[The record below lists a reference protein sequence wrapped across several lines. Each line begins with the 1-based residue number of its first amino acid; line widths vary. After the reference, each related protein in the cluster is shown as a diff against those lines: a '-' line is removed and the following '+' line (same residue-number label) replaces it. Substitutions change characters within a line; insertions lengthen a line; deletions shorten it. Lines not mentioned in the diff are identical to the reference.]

1 MEPVREKTA
10 SYFLEQLIIRI
21 IISKVTVDSFF
32 HKTVI
37 NQKALT
43 VNVAHRLEKLAQTQ
57 PDVIAVA
64 EPTRKYVKQKGAEFQ
79 SPRSDFACKILPSG
93 RIYKTITFRELNEY
107 ADKIAAGLIRMG
119 VKPGHKIAALVTPG
133 IDFVASVFGLLKS
146 GAVMILIDPG
156 MGGKNLLKCLTDAD
170 PDGFFAISKVHAIRC
185 FMRGRFPHAKFN
197 VTVGRRWFWGGKTLA
212 QFRKLDAQTV
222 ADTPFPEPEP
232 NDPAAII
239 FTTGSTGPS
248 KGVLYLHK
256 TFEKQ
261 VDEIARQY
269 GIKPGQ
275 IDLPGFPMFGLFNCA
290 MGSTAVLPDLD
301 ASRPASVDPRNIIEA
316 VRDWGVTQSFGSP
329 AIWKKV
335 GQYCAE
341 HGERLESIK
350 MILSAGAPVLEPV
363 MRTMVNC
370 IQEGGVVHTPYG
382 ATEALPTATNDS
394 NTILSETAPKTRV
407 GAGVCVGN
415 HFPSIQWKVIKIV
428 DGPIPSLDQIE
439 ELPQGE
445 IGELIVTGPQISPQ
459 YVTRLDANATGKIV
473 EIKENSELS
482 QATNGSG
489 FGQTR
494 GSAEW
499 QRRHAASQL
508 IWHRM
513 GDVGYLDDHDR
524 FWFCGRLAHR
534 VVGKDKTWFSIPT
547 EAIFLQSELV
557 NRAALVGV
565 PEENAPAD
573 SPVRVPVMI
582 IEPKDPS
589 ICSSASR
596 TAELIGKMRELAK
609 TSPLSQDVELFLVHP
624 SFPVDIRHNAKIFR
638 EKLAI
643 WAQKALNR

>member
-1 MEPVREKTA
+1 M
-10 SYFLEQLIIRI
+10 
-21 IISKVTVDSFF
+21 
-32 HKTVI
+32 
-37 NQKALT
+37 
-43 VNVAHRLEKLAQTQ
+43 NVAHRLEKLAQTQ

-64 EPTRKYVKQKGAEFQ
+64 EPTRKYVNNKSVGNPKLDSCELRVASCENL
-79 SPRSDFACKILPSG
+79 SLKIMPSG
-93 RIYKTITFRELNEY
+93 RVYKTITFRELNEY

-185 FMRGRFPHAKFN
+185 FMRRRFPHAKFN

-212 QFRKLDAQTV
+212 KFRKLDAQTV
-222 ADTPFPEPEP
+222 ADTSFPEPEP

-269 GIKPGQ
+269 GIQPGQ

-335 GQYCAE
+335 GQYCAD
-341 HGERLESIK
+341 HGERLESVK

-394 NTILSETAPKTRV
+394 NTILLETAPKTRI

-428 DGPIPSLDQIE
+428 DGPIPTLDQIE
-439 ELPQGE
+439 ELPPGE

-459 YVTRLDANATGKIV
+459 YVTRLDANATGKII
-473 EIKENSELS
+473 EGKRQE
-482 QATNGSG
+482 
-489 FGQTR
+489 
-494 GSAEW
+494 
-499 QRRHAASQL
+499 ASDSSKDSSTAYCLLPTASNL

-513 GDVGYLDDHDR
+513 GDVGYLDDQDR
-524 FWFCGRLAHR
+524 FWFCGRMAHR

-565 PEENAPAD
+565 PDENASAT

-589 ICSSASR
+589 ICNDSSR
-596 TAELIGKMRELAK
+596 TEELIGKMRNLAK
-609 TSPLSQDVELFLVHP
+609 TSPLTQDVELFLVHP

-638 EKLAI
+638 EKLAL
-643 WAQKALNR
+643 WAQKVLNR

>member
-1 MEPVREKTA
+1 M
-10 SYFLEQLIIRI
+10 
-21 IISKVTVDSFF
+21 
-32 HKTVI
+32 
-37 NQKALT
+37 
-43 VNVAHRLEKLAQTQ
+43 NVAHRLERLAQSQ
-57 PDVIAVA
+57 SDVIAVA
-64 EPTRKYVKQKGAEFQ
+64 QPTKKYVNPRKFDNSANKGCELRAASCENF
-79 SPRSDFACKILPSG
+79 SLKAMPSG
-93 RIYKTITFRELNEY
+93 RVYQTITFRELNDY
-107 ADKIAAGLIRMG
+107 SDKIAAGLIRMG

-146 GAVMILIDPG
+146 GAIMILIDPG

-185 FMRGRFPHAKFN
+185 FMRRRFPHAKYN

-256 TFEKQ
+256 TFEMQ

-341 HGERLESIK
+341 HGERLESVK

-394 NTILSETAPKTRV
+394 NSILSETAPKTRV

-428 DGPIPSLDQIE
+428 DGPIPTLDQIE

-459 YVTRLDANATGKIV
+459 YVTRLDANATGKII
-473 EIKENSELS
+473 EGKKQETISNSKDFSTAYSL
-482 QATNGSG
+482 QPT
-489 FGQTR
+489 
-494 GSAEW
+494 
-499 QRRHAASQL
+499 ASNI

-513 GDVGYLDDHDR
+513 GDVGYLDDKDR
-524 FWFCGRLAHR
+524 FWFCGRMAHR
-534 VVGKDKTWFSIPT
+534 VVGKDKTWFTIPT

-565 PEENAPAD
+565 PEENAPSD
-573 SPVRVPVMI
+573 STIRVPVMI
-582 IEPKDPS
+582 IEPKDAS
-589 ICSSASR
+589 ICHSASR
-596 TAELIGKMRELAK
+596 TKELLEKMRELAK
-609 TSPLSQDVELFLVHP
+609 TSPLTQDIDLFLVHP

-643 WAQKALNR
+643 WAKKELNR

>member
-1 MEPVREKTA
+1 M
-10 SYFLEQLIIRI
+10 
-21 IISKVTVDSFF
+21 
-32 HKTVI
+32 
-37 NQKALT
+37 
-43 VNVAHRLEKLAQTQ
+43 NVAHRLEKLAQSQ

-64 EPTRKYVKQKGAEFQ
+64 EPTRKYAKQKGAEFQ
-79 SPRSDFACKILPSG
+79 SSRSDFARKVMPSG
-93 RIYKTITFRELNEY
+93 RVYKIITFRELNEY

-185 FMRGRFPHAKFN
+185 FMRRRFPHAKYN

-212 QFRKLDAQTV
+212 QFRKLDAQAV
-222 ADTPFPEPEP
+222 ADASFPEPEP

-341 HGERLESIK
+341 HGQRLESVK

-370 IQEGGVVHTPYG
+370 IQDGGVVHTPYG

-407 GAGVCVGN
+407 
-415 HFPSIQWKVIKIV
+415 
-428 DGPIPSLDQIE
+428 
-439 ELPQGE
+439 
-445 IGELIVTGPQISPQ
+445 
-459 YVTRLDANATGKIV
+459 
-473 EIKENSELS
+473 
-482 QATNGSG
+482 
-489 FGQTR
+489 
-494 GSAEW
+494 
-499 QRRHAASQL
+499 
-508 IWHRM
+508 
-513 GDVGYLDDHDR
+513 DR
-524 FWFCGRLAHR
+524 KS
-534 VVGKDKTWFSIPT
+534 VV
-547 EAIFLQSELV
+547 
-557 NRAALVGV
+557 
-565 PEENAPAD
+565 
-573 SPVRVPVMI
+573 
-582 IEPKDPS
+582 
-589 ICSSASR
+589 
-596 TAELIGKMRELAK
+596 
-609 TSPLSQDVELFLVHP
+609 
-624 SFPVDIRHNAKIFR
+624 
-638 EKLAI
+638 
-643 WAQKALNR
+643 

>member
-1 MEPVREKTA
+1 M
-10 SYFLEQLIIRI
+10 
-21 IISKVTVDSFF
+21 
-32 HKTVI
+32 
-37 NQKALT
+37 
-43 VNVAHRLEKLAQTQ
+43 NVAHRLEKLAQSQ

-64 EPTRKYVKQKGAEFQ
+64 EPTRKYVKQNDAEFQ
-79 SPRSDFACKILPSG
+79 SPRSDFTCKVMPSG
-93 RIYKTITFRELNEY
+93 RVYKTITFRELNEY

-185 FMRGRFPHAKFN
+185 FLRGRFPHAKYN
-197 VTVGRRWFWGGKTLA
+197 VTVGRRWFWGGKTLT
-212 QFRKLDAQTV
+212 QFRNLDAQTV
-222 ADTPFPEPEP
+222 ANTPFPEPEP

-341 HGERLESIK
+341 HGQRLESVK

-363 MRTMVNC
+363 MRTMVSC

-428 DGPIPSLDQIE
+428 DGPIPTLDQIE
-439 ELPQGE
+439 ELPSGE

-459 YVTRLDANATGKIV
+459 YVTRLDANATGKIAD
-473 EIKENSELS
+473 S
-482 QATNGSG
+482 Q
-489 FGQTR
+489 
-494 GSAEW
+494 
-499 QRRHAASQL
+499 

-513 GDVGYLDDHDR
+513 GDVGYLDDKDR
-524 FWFCGRLAHR
+524 FWFCGRMAHR

-557 NRAALVGV
+557 NRAALVSV
-565 PEENAPAD
+565 PEENAPEN

-596 TAELIGKMRELAK
+596 TEELIGKMRKLAK
-609 TSPLSQDVELFLVHP
+609 TSSLTQDVELFLVHP

-643 WAQKALNR
+643 WAQKELNR

>member
-1 MEPVREKTA
+1 M
-10 SYFLEQLIIRI
+10 
-21 IISKVTVDSFF
+21 
-32 HKTVI
+32 
-37 NQKALT
+37 
-43 VNVAHRLEKLAQTQ
+43 NVAHRLEKLAQTQ

-64 EPTRKYVKQKGAEFQ
+64 EPTRKYVKQNDAEFQ
-79 SPRSDFACKILPSG
+79 SSRSDFACKVMPSG
-93 RIYKTITFRELNEY
+93 RVYKTITFRELNEY

-185 FMRGRFPHAKFN
+185 FLRGRFPHAKFN

-341 HGERLESIK
+341 HGQRLESVK

-428 DGPIPSLDQIE
+428 DGPIPTLDQIE

-459 YVTRLDANATGKIV
+459 YVTRLDANATGKII
-473 EIKENSELS
+473 EGKRQEAIGNSNDFSTAYCLRGLKPT
-482 QATNGSG
+482 ATDIEPLCGSK
-489 FGQTR
+489 
-494 GSAEW
+494 GSASRYSL
-499 QRRHAASQL
+499 QSTASNF

-513 GDVGYLDDHDR
+513 GDVGYLDDQDR
-524 FWFCGRLAHR
+524 FWFCGRMAHR

-582 IEPKDPS
+582 IEPKDAS
-589 ICSSASR
+589 ICHSASR
-596 TAELIGKMRELAK
+596 TEDLIGKMRQLAK
-609 TSPLSQDVELFLVHP
+609 TSPLTQDVELFLVHP

-643 WAQKALNR
+643 WAQKVLNR

>member
-1 MEPVREKTA
+1 MFTTPPRLTIDNLG
-10 SYFLEQLIIRI
+10 YFSILILDFDNNRRFIHLFA
-21 IISKVTVDSFF
+21 DY
-32 HKTVI
+32 
-37 NQKALT
+37 QKALA

-64 EPTRKYVKQKGAEFQ
+64 QPTRKYVKQNDSEFQ
-79 SPRSDFACKILPSG
+79 SSRSDFACKVMPSG
-93 RIYKTITFRELNEY
+93 RVYKTITFRELNEY

-119 VKPGHKIAALVTPG
+119 VKPGHKIAVLVTPG

-185 FMRGRFPHAKFN
+185 FMRRRFPHAKFN

-222 ADTPFPEPEP
+222 ADAPFPEPEP

-394 NTILSETAPKTRV
+394 NTILSETAPKTRI

-428 DGPIPSLDQIE
+428 DGPIPTLDQIE
-439 ELPQGE
+439 ELPPGE

-459 YVTRLDANATGKIV
+459 YVTRLDANATGKIAD
-473 EIKENSELS
+473 S
-482 QATNGSG
+482 Q
-489 FGQTR
+489 
-494 GSAEW
+494 
-499 QRRHAASQL
+499 

-513 GDVGYLDDHDR
+513 GDVGYLDDQDR
-524 FWFCGRLAHR
+524 FWFCGRMAHR

-573 SPVRVPVMI
+573 APVRVPVMI

-589 ICSSASR
+589 VCSSASQ
-596 TAELIGKMRELAK
+596 TEELIDKMRELAK
-609 TSPLSQDVELFLVHP
+609 TSPLTQDITLFLVHP

-643 WAQKALNR
+643 WAQKVLNR

>member
-1 MEPVREKTA
+1 M
-10 SYFLEQLIIRI
+10 
-21 IISKVTVDSFF
+21 
-32 HKTVI
+32 
-37 NQKALT
+37 
-43 VNVAHRLEKLAQTQ
+43 NVAHRLEKLAQSQ

-64 EPTRKYVKQKGAEFQ
+64 EPTRKYVKQNDAEFQ
-79 SPRSDFACKILPSG
+79 SSRSDFACKVMPSG
-93 RIYKTITFRELNEY
+93 RVYKTITFRELNEY

-185 FMRGRFPHAKFN
+185 FMRGRFPHAKYN
-197 VTVGRRWFWGGKTLA
+197 VTVGRRWFWGGNTLA

-341 HGERLESIK
+341 HGQRLESVK

-363 MRTMVNC
+363 MRTMVSC
-370 IQEGGVVHTPYG
+370 IQEGGIVHTPYG

-428 DGPIPSLDQIE
+428 DGPIPTLDQIE
-439 ELPQGE
+439 ELPPGE

-459 YVTRLDANATGKIV
+459 YVTRLDANATGKIADT
-473 EIKENSELS
+473 
-482 QATNGSG
+482 Q
-489 FGQTR
+489 
-494 GSAEW
+494 
-499 QRRHAASQL
+499 

-513 GDVGYLDDHDR
+513 GDVGYLDDKDR
-524 FWFCGRLAHR
+524 FWFCGRMAHR

-565 PEENAPAD
+565 PEENAPEN

-589 ICSSASR
+589 ICNSATR
-596 TAELIGKMRELAK
+596 TEDLIGKMRDLAK
-609 TSPLSQDVELFLVHP
+609 TNPLTQDVELFLVHP

-643 WAQKALNR
+643 WAQKVLNR

>member
-1 MEPVREKTA
+1 M
-10 SYFLEQLIIRI
+10 
-21 IISKVTVDSFF
+21 
-32 HKTVI
+32 
-37 NQKALT
+37 
-43 VNVAHRLEKLAQTQ
+43 NVAHRLEKLAQTQ

-64 EPTRKYVKQKGAEFQ
+64 QPMRKYVKQKDAEFQ
-79 SPRSDFACKILPSG
+79 SSHSGFACKVMPSG
-93 RIYKTITFRELNEY
+93 RVYKTITFRELNEY

-185 FMRGRFPHAKFN
+185 FMRRRFPHAKLN
-197 VTVGRRWFWGGKTLA
+197 VTVGRRWFWGGETLA
-212 QFRKLDAQTV
+212 RFRKLDAQTV

-269 GIKPGQ
+269 GIQPGQ

-341 HGERLESIK
+341 HGERLESVK

-394 NTILSETAPKTRV
+394 KTILSETAPKTRV

-428 DGPIPSLDQIE
+428 DGPIPTLDQIE
-439 ELPQGE
+439 ELPHGE

-473 EIKENSELS
+473 EGNKQEAKERSKDFSTAYCLLPTASS
-482 QATNGSG
+482 Q
-489 FGQTR
+489 
-494 GSAEW
+494 
-499 QRRHAASQL
+499 

-524 FWFCGRLAHR
+524 FWFCGRMAHL

-565 PEENAPAD
+565 PEENASAN
-573 SPVRVPVMI
+573 SSVRVPVMI

-589 ICSSASR
+589 ICHSASR
-596 TAELIGKMRELAK
+596 TEELIGKMRNLAK
-609 TSPLSQDVELFLVHP
+609 TSPLTQDVELFLVHP

-638 EKLAI
+638 EKLAV
-643 WAQKALNR
+643 WAQKELNR

>member
-1 MEPVREKTA
+1 M
-10 SYFLEQLIIRI
+10 
-21 IISKVTVDSFF
+21 
-32 HKTVI
+32 
-37 NQKALT
+37 
-43 VNVAHRLEKLAQTQ
+43 NVAHRLEKLAQSQ

-64 EPTRKYVKQKGAEFQ
+64 EPTRKYAKQKGAEFQ
-79 SPRSDFACKILPSG
+79 SSRSDFARKVMPSG
-93 RIYKTITFRELNEY
+93 RVYKIITFRELNEY

-185 FMRGRFPHAKFN
+185 FMRRRFPHAKYN

-212 QFRKLDAQTV
+212 QFRKLDAQAV
-222 ADTPFPEPEP
+222 ADASFPEPEP

-341 HGERLESIK
+341 HGQRLESVK

-370 IQEGGVVHTPYG
+370 IQDGGVVHTPYG

-428 DGPIPSLDQIE
+428 DGPIPTLDQIE

-473 EIKENSELS
+473 ESIENREQRGCGSEELGVRSEELS
-482 QATNGSG
+482 TKLFSQLATRN
-489 FGQTR
+489 
-494 GSAEW
+494 
-499 QRRHAASQL
+499 SQL

-513 GDVGYLDDHDR
+513 GDVGYLDDQDR
-524 FWFCGRLAHR
+524 FWFCGRMAHR

-565 PEENAPAD
+565 PEENAPD
-573 SPVRVPVMI
+573 GSPSNVPVMI

-589 ICSSASR
+589 ICNSASR
-596 TAELIGKMRELAK
+596 TEDLIGKMRELAK
-609 TSPLSQDVELFLVHP
+609 TSPLTQDIELFLVHP

-643 WAQKALNR
+643 WAQKVLNR

>member
-1 MEPVREKTA
+1 M
-10 SYFLEQLIIRI
+10 
-21 IISKVTVDSFF
+21 
-32 HKTVI
+32 
-37 NQKALT
+37 
-43 VNVAHRLEKLAQTQ
+43 
-57 PDVIAVA
+57 
-64 EPTRKYVKQKGAEFQ
+64 
-79 SPRSDFACKILPSG
+79 PSG
-93 RIYKTITFRELNEY
+93 RVYKTITFRELNEY

-185 FMRGRFPHAKFN
+185 FMRRRFPHAKFN

-212 QFRKLDAQTV
+212 QFRKLDAQAV
-222 ADTPFPEPEP
+222 ANTPFPEPEP

-316 VRDWGVTQSFGSP
+316 VRDWDVTQSFGSP

-341 HGERLESIK
+341 HGQRLESVK

-415 HFPSIQWKVIKIV
+415 HFPSIQWKVIRIV
-428 DGPIPSLDQIE
+428 DGPIPTLDQIE

-473 EIKENSELS
+473 ENIENSELS

-494 GSAEW
+494 GCEAALAEGQGFASEKTDFGAIHVQSGTDLVGAEW
-499 QRRHAASQL
+499 QRRHAASQLATRNSQL

-513 GDVGYLDDHDR
+513 GDVGYLDDKDR
-524 FWFCGRLAHR
+524 FWFCGRMAHR
-534 VVGKDKTWFSIPT
+534 VVGKGKTWFSIPT

-565 PEENAPAD
+565 PEENAPED

-589 ICSSASR
+589 ICNDTSR
-596 TAELIGKMRELAK
+596 TEELIGKMRELAK
-609 TSPLSQDVELFLVHP
+609 TSPLTQDVELFLVHP

-643 WAQKALNR
+643 WAQKVLNR